1 MKGRMRARRSSGSAE
16 MSSQARMRQKSSMPS
31 SIARVMNG
39 ADALDAR
46 AGGLEALG
54 RGLDRGGD
62 LGVDRQADAGVEQQ
76 PMRRPATSRSSRCQS
91 IDCAGRLIVSRS
103 SGWAST
109 PIISAAS
116 ATVRVIGPAT
126 RPAYGGSIGIRPRL
140 GLSVKTPHQPAGR
153 RTEPPMSVPT
163 CSGP

>member
-1 MKGRMRARRSSGSAE
+1 
-16 MSSQARMRQKSSMPS
+16 
-31 SIARVMNG
+31 MNG
-39 ADALDAR
+39 AMRSTR
-46 AGGLEALG
+46 APAASKCFAAASTAAAISASTG
-54 RGLDRGGD
+54 RPTPASIIR
-62 LGVDRQADAGVEQQ
+62 
-76 PMRRPATSRSSRCQS
+76 PMRRPATSRSRRCQS

-140 GLSVKTPHQPAGR
+140 GLRVKMPHQPAGR
-153 RTEPPMSVPT
+153 RTEPPMSVPRW
-163 CSGP
+163 SGP